1 MKWLATILC
10 LLSISVSA
18 QELPI
23 MPEAQD
29 PESQVI
35 TLPMQVQCVTVAPD
49 KMLDEM
55 YSESVFLW
63 GEGSIFIPGGDTVNG
78 KMRFFASPDEKTFT
92 VVLEVGELSC
102 LVISGSLKAM
112 FEPELKL

>member
-1 MKWLATILC
+1 MKWLATVLC
-10 LLSISVSA
+10 LLAFQVTA

-29 PESQVI
+29 PEQQII
-35 TLPMQVQCVTVAPD
+35 TLPMQVQCVKVAPD
-49 KMLDEM
+49 KMLDEI
-55 YSESVFLW
+55 YGESVFLW
-63 GEGSIFIPGGDTVNG
+63 GEGSIFIPSGDTVNG

-112 FEPELKL
+112 FGPELKL

>member
-1 MKWLATILC
+1 MKWLAAVLC
-10 LLSISVSA
+10 LLSISASA

-29 PESQVI
+29 PEQQVI
-35 TLPMQVQCVTVAPD
+35 TLPAQVQCTTVAPD
-49 KMLDEM
+49 LMLKET
-55 YSESVFLW
+55 YNESVFLW
-63 GEGSIFIPGGDTVNG
+63 GGGAIFIPGGNTVEG
-78 KMRFFASPDEKTFT
+78 DMRFFADPEGKTFS

-102 LVISGSLKAM
+102 LIISGNLKAM